1 MLKPGLVFDLC
12 SFLWYTKASTLLDK
26 GLVNKF
32 VGYLGVVMEMRSWP
46 SGVHRNY
53 GGKQ

>member
-32 VGYLGVVMEMRSWP
+32 VGYPGVVETRSWP
-46 SGVHRNY
+46 PGVYRN
-53 GGKQ
+53 